1 MSSVALDFT
10 HDAAARSWVESA
22 NDPGTDFPLQNL
34 PFARF
39 RRAGSAGPWAIG
51 VGIGDQILDL
61 TRWGIDDLN
70 ALMARPSAERRV
82 LRHQL
87 FRALEAGAPRQ
98 DLVPQSAAEFSLPCR
113 IGDYTDFY
121 TGIHHARTVGRL
133 FRPDNPLLPN
143 YQWVP
148 IGYHGRSS
156 SIVVSGTPLR
166 RPLGQIKPPD
176 AEAPARKPSAR
187 IDFELELGLFVGPGN
202 ALGDTIAIDDA
213 NEHAFGLTLLNDW
226 SARDIQPWEYQP
238 LGPFLSKNFGT
249 TISPW
254 IVTLDALEPF
264 RLPFTRPTEDPQPL
278 PYLDSSAHRASGSF
292 DIELE
297 VWLRTPAMTEPTRL
311 SRSNFRHAYW
321 SLAQMLTHHA
331 SNGCNLQPGDLMGT
345 GTQSGPLPEEAGSLL
360 ELTSG
365 GKQAITL
372 PNGELRTFLQ
382 DGDVLALRAFAQKP
396 GFRRIGFGAC
406 EGQLLPAAT

>member
-331 SNGCNLQPGDLMGT
+331 SNGCNLQSGDLMGT